1 MATLSE
7 ETIAALEKQSVQVR
21 LLELEKQFLVQKAE
35 LDELI
40 GERDKALRWGII
52 FLGTLLMSL
61 GTWVAT
67 LVTSGRI
74 K

>member
-1 MATLSE
+1 MVTLSQ
-7 ETIAALEKQSVQVR
+7 ETLDALEKQSIQVR
-21 LLELEKQFLVQKAE
+21 LLELEKQFAVQKTE

-40 GERDKALRWGII
+40 SERDKALRWGII
-52 FLGTLLMSL
+52 FLGTLLLSL

-67 LVTSGRI
+67 LITSGRI